1 MSQHALL
8 APSSSSRWLKCTPS
22 ARWEDALQPA
32 EEEINE
38 AAAEGTFAH
47 ALAEYALKSIFYG
60 NEADHVEF
68 MSVHGGSPFYSSE
81 LQEYVDEYVQFVKLE
96 YAKIDLISEV
106 NILLEFTLNL
116 APDVPESFGMVDIGI
131 SSYDML
137 HIIDFKYGK
146 GVFVSA
152 VDNSQLKLYAYG
164 VYEKLRTSES
174 LSTSLKTIK
183 TTIYQPR
190 LNNIQTIEYTV
201 EELLKWIDEYVKP
214 RALLAFDGKGEFVPG
229 DHCKFCCARHQC
241 KAFHDH
247 NLQLAVTDF
256 STSPTMISDKEVVEI
271 LNRGAN
277 LVAWIKGVQEYALS
291 TALKGKVWPGY
302 KVVTG
307 RSQRAYKNE
316 AQVLDKLVENRYNPV
331 AVTDTKLLG
340 LTELTKL
347 LGKKKFNELVGPFL
361 IKSKGKPTL
370 VPETDSRNQ
379 LNSIESAIEDFAP
392 E

>member
-22 ARWEDALQPA
+22 ARWEDALQPE

-47 ALAEYALKSIFYG
+47 ALAEVQLRSKFFNDYAGYDKLDPSIPY
-60 NEADHVEF
+60 
-68 MSVHGGSPFYSSE
+68 YSEE
-81 LQEYVDEYVQFVKLE
+81 LQEYVDGYVEFVKT
-96 YAKIDLISEV
+96 
-106 NILLEFTLNL
+106 EFTKMDIISPTDTLFEFRL
-116 APDVPESFGMVDIGI
+116 DLQPIVPESFGTVDVCLI
-131 SSYDML
+131 SNETL

-152 VDNSQLKLYAYG
+152 VDNTQLRLYAYG
-164 VYEKLRTSES
+164 VYMKMISSFDMPDLMTV
-174 LSTSLKTIK
+174 KI
-183 TTIYQPR
+183 TIYQPR
-190 LNNIQTIEYTV
+190 LNNIQTVEYTLQ
-201 EELLKWIDEYVKP
+201 ELLQWIDTVIPKA
-214 RALLAFDGKGEFVPG
+214 RLAFEGKGEFIPG
-229 DHCKFCCARHQC
+229 DHCKFCHARHQC

-256 STSPTMISDKEVVEI
+256 GTSPTTISDKEVVEI
-271 LNRGAN
+271 LNRGNN

-291 TALKGKVWPGY
+291 AALKGKAWPGY

-340 LTELTKL
+340 LTELTKF
-347 LGKKKFNELVGPFL
+347 LGKKKFEELVGPFL

-379 LNSIESAIEDFAP
+379 LNSIESAIEDFTP